1 MMRMQSGTDNS
12 KTSTALK
19 GASLMTHSTAVS
31 RLALWKAALIAV
43 LAVAATLA
51 LAGRA
56 SAQVFFATPGS
67 PSDIAADITTANGNA
82 DPINTIVM
90 QPGIYSP
97 TAPLPPITLGPSNAP
112 KTLVFTSH
120 HSDKAGQAGGSTTGT
135 AIDGTAITPTDSN
148 TITINPGVNVIME
161 GFSIR
166 ATSGPSNQVI
176 VNDGHLQMYNMF
188 VTSSGNPLI
197 LPGADPTESALIV
210 ESSFVQNA
218 APLGVISNQ
227 GGTVDLINDDINNNT
242 GGIGVSTSAG
252 TTEMHNTIDSLNGA
266 SSCDVPV
273 SPASG
278 NITDGTCGG
287 EFSTANPNLLNP
299 FFNGGPTPTSNER
312 ATAPGIGHGDP
323 AFCGV
328 VDERFWVHT
337 TTGCDIGSFQS
348 GASHETTPPSCVV
361 TGGSAGPP
369 ATQQVTVT
377 DTGSGLGP
385 QAGSFNDP
393 LTTSTNPSAV
403 VSPTIDSDPI
413 SGLGIDNGSVAF
425 STGPNTGP
433 STTPVVLTATKATQ
447 GVLTHWWFTATDWA
461 GNTKFCR

>member
-1 MMRMQSGTDNS
+1 
-12 KTSTALK
+12 
-19 GASLMTHSTAVS
+19 MTHSTAVS
-31 RLALWKAALIAV
+31 RLALWKVALIVV
-43 LAVAATLA
+43 LSAATTLA

-56 SAQVFFATPGS
+56 SAAVFFATPGS
-67 PSDIAADITTANGNA
+67 PSDLATDITTANNNS
-82 DPINTIVM
+82 DPINTIVL

-97 TAPLPPITLGPSNAP
+97 TAPLPAITLGPSSAP

-120 HSDKAGQAGGSTTGT
+120 HSDQVGMPGGSTAGT
-135 AIDGTAITPTDSN
+135 AIDGTAINPSDSN

-161 GFSIR
+161 GFAIR
-166 ATSGPSNQVI
+166 AASGASSAVI
-176 VNDGHLQMYNMF
+176 VSDGHLQMYNMF
-188 VTSSGNPLI
+188 MTSNGNPIL

-210 ESSFVQNA
+210 ESTITQNS

-227 GGTVDLINDDINNNT
+227 GGTLDLINDNINSNT
-242 GGIGVSTSAG
+242 GGVGVSTSAG
-252 TTEMHNTIDSLNGA
+252 TTEMHNTIDALNAGQ
-266 SSCDVPV
+266 SCDVPV

-287 EFSTANPNLLNP
+287 EFSTANPGLLNP
-299 FFNGGPTPTSNER
+299 FFNGGPTATNNER

-328 VDERFWVHT
+328 VDQRFWVHT
-337 TTGCDIGSFQS
+337 SAGCDIGAFQS
-348 GASHETTPPSCVV
+348 GAVQETTAPSCVV

-369 ATQQVTVT
+369 ATQQVTVS
-377 DTGSGLGP
+377 DTQSGLGP

-393 LTTSTNPSAV
+393 LATSTNPSAV

-413 SGLGIDNGSVAF
+413 SGLGIDNGTVAF

>member
-1 MMRMQSGTDNS
+1 
-12 KTSTALK
+12 
-19 GASLMTHSTAVS
+19 MTHSTAVS
-31 RLALWKAALIAV
+31 RLALWKVALIVV
-43 LAVAATLA
+43 LAAATTLA
-51 LAGRA
+51 LASRA
-56 SAQVFFATPGS
+56 GAAVFFATPGS
-67 PSDIAADITTANGNA
+67 PSDLATDITTANNNS
-82 DPINTIVM
+82 DPINTIVL

-97 TAPLPPITLGPSNAP
+97 TAPLPAITLGPSSAP

-120 HSDKAGQAGGSTTGT
+120 HSDQVGMGGSAGGT
-135 AIDGTAITPTDSN
+135 AIDGTAISPTDSN

-166 ATSGPSNQVI
+166 ASSGPSNNVI
-176 VNDGHLQMYNMF
+176 VNDGHLQMYGMF
-188 VTSSGNPLI
+188 MTSNGNPLI
-197 LPGADPTESALIV
+197 LPGADPTESALLV
-210 ESSFVQNA
+210 ESTFVQNA

-252 TTEMHNTIDSLNGA
+252 TTEMHNTIDAINGA
-266 SSCDVPV
+266 ASCDVPV

-278 NITDGTCGG
+278 NITDGSCGG
-287 EFSTANPNLLNP
+287 EVSTANPSLLNP
-299 FFNGGPTPTSNER
+299 FFNGGPTATSKER
-312 ATAPGIGHGDP
+312 AGSPAIGTADP

-328 VDERFWVHT
+328 VDERFWPHT
-337 TTGCDIGSFQS
+337 GTACDVGSYQS
-348 GASHETTPPSCVV
+348 TAAHETTPPSCVV

-447 GVLTHWWFTATDWA
+447 GTLTHWWFTATDWA